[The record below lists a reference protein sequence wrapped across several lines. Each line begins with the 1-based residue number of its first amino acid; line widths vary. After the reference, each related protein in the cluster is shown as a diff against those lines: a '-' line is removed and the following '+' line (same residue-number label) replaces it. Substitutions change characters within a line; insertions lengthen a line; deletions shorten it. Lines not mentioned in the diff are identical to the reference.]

1 MLVSIFLAS
10 EVFVSNKSLDA
21 KLHSFT
27 PHTPFEMDGWMVMV
41 LFLTE

>member
-21 KLHSFT
+21 KIYA
-27 PHTPFEMDGWMVMV
+27 
-41 LFLTE
+41 FLKAKVIAR